1 MKPNY
6 LQETYLKHKNIE
18 RFKEIEKRQIISVC
32 NLVMIYH
39 SFAKCRRNWANY
51 TRTFRVLFLTT
62 VYKWTIILIEFQLE
76 KEVRQI
82 STKDSCGKISNFS
95 VHQKHLETDCC
106 VPSPVSNSVGKGWDQ
121 FIAGFQVVLMLLAGR
136 PRFVEPW
143 YDVMN
148 L

>member
-32 NLVMIYH
+32 NLVMLYH

-51 TRTFRVLFLTT
+51 TRNFRVLFLTT
-62 VYKWTIILIEFQLE
+62 VYKCTIILIELQLE

-82 STKDSCGKISNFS
+82 STKHSCGKISTFS
-95 VHQKHLETDCC
+95 VHQKHLESLLKQIAVFHPQFLIRQVKGETNLQQ
-106 VPSPVSNSVGKGWDQ
+106 VPRQ
-121 FIAGFQVVLMLLAGR
+121 C
-136 PRFVEPW
+136 
-143 YDVMN
+143 
-148 L
+148 